1 MSKTPAFVA
10 PAFTYI
16 SGLRMKLIQHVAL
29 QGLSALGWSCLFIA
43 MAILANL
50 AVVREARATFGG
62 ANGQIVYLGVD
73 TDPGAAGQYAI
84 FTTDGG
90 QISHPV
96 PAFGSGFGE
105 LHQSPAYSPDGKSI
119 AFIERGGQYGFDY
132 SIELMDADGSN
143 RRTLLP
149 ATAIG
154 PGAQFTSLTWLVDG
168 AHIAVTVL
176 NTVGGDFSYGGIW
189 SVAVDGSGFS
199 ELLGNFR
206 SDEQTIFELDGS
218 PIDNGIVFRCRFRVN
233 GSFQLHDDLC
243 ILDADGGLERLPVD
257 WPVTNSSSNFL
268 LYHPHWTPDGQSIV
282 FVNRFNQ
289 PPDFDYAV
297 SEIFTIHRD
306 GTGLTELTLSP
317 KVNACGITPTGDPFG
332 CFVVTELEFLEAM
345 MSPDGKSIIAL
356 GVKAHSDQT
365 YIVGFWDVS
374 VPDWNDDGP
383 TSQVSLQTAIP
394 PTLWAPYGLNWQP
407 KPGALEVSIEDG
419 HSNPLRGLKV
429 ELFTT
434 ADDTRIGGVPINTD
448 GGRYVFDDPIPPGDY
463 HLVATLIDN
472 CQPVGCVPAF
482 DIRYAPTPADPVN
495 MTFLITVAPASQFV
509 SLNFDDNDTARVA
522 ISIPD
527 ENSDRLDD
535 MANIY
540 FRMRQYLTWVKANLI
555 PDTGPTVQF
564 HAFAINDPVT
574 QQPLAKDDRAYYLP
588 GSDKIVLSTEESE
601 FENRDG
607 ILDSGHG
614 NDAPTNGE
622 WHEFTHHLWYHFVS
636 TADCGDEVNHA
647 GYTNKTTCD
656 STKEGFA
663 EFLPMLAAQD
673 IGGVYQYD
681 LNSSLKPWF
690 KSSKGTFEDFSV
702 ASIFWD
708 LVDSDINVDPAMIFG
723 ADGEFHA
730 VIYKDQVSIPLSAL
744 WAQLTMAKP
753 STVQDLYASFG
764 PQTPAIDLDGD
775 GVNDV
780 SLIDEVFLMHG
791 FYPVDVH
798 KNILGQD
805 TYNFDVNYQR
815 TLADGT
821 ADSLRGAVG
830 WSDHHVFNSSGE
842 LVADYH
848 PRRSAPVEPHS
859 KIQITVLDASGTAL
873 AGSTLNMVFNYPGG
887 QQDTIKMP
895 LPTSDNFVYLQLP
908 PYFNYLLPQDA
919 PLPAC
924 DPANDLHANVTL
936 SVEKAGVVS
945 NESPTIDNCSF
956 WQAVDVATG
965 PAALAYTLTVP
976 IGPSKF
982 TLTLGSA
989 GNGSGTLVGA
999 GSYTPGQA
1007 VTVSATPDTGS
1018 SFNGWSGPD
1027 AAECTTGSVV
1037 MSASKSCVAT
1047 FSLNTYVLTLNTAG
1061 TGNGIVVGG
1070 GAYNS
1075 GQTVTVS
1082 ATASSG
1088 STFNGWSGANAAE
1101 CTTGS
1106 VAMTS
1111 NKSCTATFAV
1121 STYALTLSTAGNGGG
1136 AVAGGGTYAAGQT
1149 AAVSATANSGS
1160 TFSGWSGPNAAECT
1174 TGSVLMTA
1182 YKSCT
1187 ATFTLVTYTLSLN
1200 VTGTGSGTVSG
1211 AGTYNSGQTV
1221 AVAAAANS
1229 GSTFS
1234 GWSGPNAAECTT
1246 GSVLMTA
1253 YKSCTATM
1261 TAVVSSLVVP
1271 NVVGLTQAA
1280 AAAAIHGAGLV
1291 VGTLTTQPSAKVL
1304 AGDVLSE
1311 TPKAGSKV
1319 SSGSSVNLVLATNY
1333 AMCDVNGDKEIDWR
1347 DVALVAA
1354 GLGGPA
1360 AGPYDPR
1367 DPDRNGVINARDVL
1381 KCASVCTHNTCAIK

>member
-1 MSKTPAFVA
+1 MLKA
-10 PAFTYI
+10 PAFAVPALTYI
-16 SGLRMKLIQHVAL
+16 SAVRMKLIQHAAM
-29 QGLSALGWSCLFIA
+29 QGLSALGWNCVFIA
-43 MAILANL
+43 TAMLANL
-50 AVVREARATFGG
+50 AVVPEARATFGG
-62 ANGQIVYLGVD
+62 ANGQIVYLGL
-73 TDPGAAGQYAI
+73 DPASTEPGSSGAQTAI
-84 FTTDGG
+84 FTSDAG

-96 PAFGSGFGE
+96 LGSGE
-105 LHQSPAYSPDGKSI
+105 IHLSPAYSPDGKTI
-119 AFIERGGQYGFDY
+119 AFIERGGQYDLDFW
-132 SIELMDADGSN
+132 IELMDADGSN

-243 ILDADGGLERLPVD
+243 ILDADGGLERLPID
-257 WPVTNSSSNFL
+257 WPVTNSSSNFI

-282 FVNRFNQ
+282 FVNRFDQ

-317 KVNACGITPTGDPFG
+317 KVTTCGITATGDPFG
-332 CFVVTELEFLEAM
+332 CYVVTELEFLEAM

-356 GVKAHSDQT
+356 GIKAHTDQT
-365 YIVGFWDVS
+365 YVVGFWDVS

-383 TSQVSLQTAIP
+383 TSQVSLQAEIP
-394 PTLWAPYGLNWQP
+394 PALWAPYALNWQP

-429 ELFTT
+429 ELFTA

-448 GGRYVFDDPIPPGDY
+448 GGRYVFVDPIPPGDY

-495 MTFLITVAPASQFV
+495 MTFLLTVAPASHFF
-509 SLNFDDNDTARVA
+509 SLNFDDDDTARVA
-522 ISIPD
+522 ISIPE

-540 FRMRQYLTWVKANLI
+540 FRMRQYLTWVKENLT
-555 PDTGPTVQF
+555 PDTGPTVSFQT
-564 HAFAINDPVT
+564 FAVTDPVT
-574 QQPLAKDDRAYYLP
+574 NEAVGEKDAYYTD
-588 GSDKIVLSTEESE
+588 GSDMIVFGTTMSE

-607 ILDSGHG
+607 IMDLDHD
-614 NDAPTNGE
+614 NDAPVNGE
-622 WHEFTHHLWYHFVS
+622 WHEFTHHLWHHFVS
-636 TADCGDEVNHA
+636 AADCPLPYVPHA
-647 GYTNKTTCD
+647 GFLNSSSCD
-656 STKEGFA
+656 SMNEGFA
-663 EFLPMLAAQD
+663 EFLPTLAARD
-673 IGGVYQYD
+673 IPAGLFWWN
-681 LNSSLKPWF
+681 LNTSMKAWF
-690 KSSKGTFEDFSV
+690 KGAAGTDEDLAV
-702 ASIFWD
+702 ASVFWD
-708 LVDSDINVDPAMIFG
+708 LVDTDINSDLAVIIG
-723 ADGEFHA
+723 ADGQTR
-730 VIYKDQVSIPLSAL
+730 VVQYQDRVSIPLSDL
-744 WAQLTMAKP
+744 WSRLTGQTLT
-753 STVQDLYASFG
+753 TVQALQASFG
-764 PQTPAIDLDGD
+764 PQTPSIDLDGD
-775 GVNDV
+775 GINDV

-791 FYPVDVH
+791 FFPVDAH
-798 KNILGQD
+798 KD
-805 TYNFDVNYQR
+805 TSGLDLYNFDVNYQR
-815 TLADGT
+815 TDVTPA
-821 ADSLRGAVG
+821 SLRGAVG
-830 WSDHHVFNSSGE
+830 WSDHHVYNHSGGAVE
-842 LVADYH
+842 DFH
-848 PRRSAPVEPHS
+848 PRPKALLVPGS
-859 KIQITVLDASGTAL
+859 KVQVTVLDASGTPL
-873 AGSTLNMVFNYPGG
+873 AGATLNMAFNYPGG
-887 QQDTIKMP
+887 QQQTVTIP
-895 LPTSDNFVYLQLP
+895 LPTSDNFVYLRLP
-908 PYFNYLLPQDA
+908 PYFNYMLPVGA

-924 DPANDLHANVTL
+924 DPANDLHADVTL

-945 NESPTIDNCSF
+945 YESPNIDNCTF

-965 PAALAYTLTVP
+965 PAALAYRLTIP
-976 IGPSKF
+976 IGPSKY

-989 GNGSGTLVGA
+989 GNGSGALTGA
-999 GSYTPGQA
+999 GSYAPGQTVA
-1007 VTVSATPDTGS
+1007 VSATPDTGS
-1018 SFNGWSGPD
+1018 NFSGWSGPD
-1027 AAECTTGSVV
+1027 AAECATGSVV

-1061 TGNGIVVGG
+1061 TGNGIVVGAG
-1070 GAYNS
+1070 TYNS

-1088 STFNGWSGANAAE
+1088 STFGGWSGANAAE

-1106 VAMTS
+1106 VVMTS
-1111 NKSCTATFAV
+1111 NKSCTATFTV
-1121 STYALTLSTAGNGGG
+1121 STYALTLNVAGNGGG

-1174 TGSVLMTA
+1174 TASVLMTA
-1182 YKSCT
+1182 NKSCT
-1187 ATFTLVTYTLSLN
+1187 ATFTVSTYTLSLN
-1200 VTGTGSGTVSG
+1200 ITGTGSGTVAG

-1221 AVAAAANS
+1221 AVAATANS
-1229 GSTFS
+1229 GSTFA
-1234 GWSGPNAAECTT
+1234 GWSGPSAAECTT
-1246 GSVLMTA
+1246 GSVLMTSN
-1253 YKSCTATM
+1253 KSCTATM

-1291 VGTLTTQPSAKVL
+1291 VGTITTQPSAKVL

-1311 TPKAGSKV
+1311 TPNAGSKV
-1319 SSGSSVNLVLATNY
+1319 SSSSRVNLVLATNY

-1354 GLGGPA
+1354 GLGGQA

-1367 DPDRNGVINARDVL
+1367 DPDRNGIINARDVL